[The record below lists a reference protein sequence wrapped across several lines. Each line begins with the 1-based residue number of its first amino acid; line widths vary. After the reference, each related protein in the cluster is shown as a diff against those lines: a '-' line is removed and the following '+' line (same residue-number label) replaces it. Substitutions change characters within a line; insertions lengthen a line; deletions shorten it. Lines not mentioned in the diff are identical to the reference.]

1 MRKLLL
7 FFPVLLAKLFK
18 VLFKQRD
25 RLMAAFTLAACMF
38 LFAGGFDWLN
48 GVLYGCTSYEQ
59 YRNTMT
65 APLFG
70 GFLIAGVWG
79 LFYMYRH
86 RDSRMCLFGL
96 GIVVFSYGAM
106 EWLFASL

>member
-1 MRKLLL
+1 MI
-7 FFPVLLAKLFK
+7 FALAKLFK
-18 VLFKQRD
+18 VLFAQRD
-25 RLMAAFTLAACMF
+25 KLMAAGTLALLVF
-38 LFAGGFDWLN
+38 LFAGGFDWFN
-48 GVLYGCTSYEQ
+48 GVMYGCTSYAQ

-70 GFLIAGVWG
+70 GFLISGVFG
-79 LFYMYRH
+79 LFYTYKH

-96 GIVVFSYGAM
+96 GIVIFSYGAM